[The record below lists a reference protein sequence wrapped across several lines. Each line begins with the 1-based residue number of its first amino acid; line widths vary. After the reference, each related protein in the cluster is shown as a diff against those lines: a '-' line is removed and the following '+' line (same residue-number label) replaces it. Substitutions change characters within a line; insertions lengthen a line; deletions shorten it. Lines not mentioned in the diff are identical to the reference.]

1 MENESIRD
9 VFGRALVE
17 IGKKDDKVVV
27 VDADISAST
36 KTDYFKKAFPGR
48 FVDVGIA
55 EQNLLGVSAGLAAS
69 GLKVFSSSFA
79 VFQTGRGFEVI
90 RNMICIANL
99 DVKLCSTH
107 AGLMTG
113 EDGGTHQSIEDISIM
128 RTLPNMTVLV
138 PADAAETIQMIEFMS
153 KNYGPTYL
161 RLVKDNL
168 EDVNGDEYKFE
179 LGKANIIK
187 EGQDISIIACG
198 PMVKKAV
205 LASEILKENGIDAT
219 VVNMSTIKPI
229 DIGVIISCAKNSTP
243 IITVEDHSIIGGL
256 GSAVSEVVCENCPTK
271 VIKLGVNDRF
281 GESGSSTELYEE
293 FGLTVENIVKTAYK
307 ILQG

>member
-1 MENESIRD
+1 MENESIRE